1 MKKLILLLFVACVT
15 LSANAQFYVGGST
28 SLWFGKDDTS
38 ISILPEVGYVM
49 NDRWAF
55 GTEIGF
61 IHQNQTIMDF
71 NGLYYDRKMNG
82 VVVGPYARFTY
93 FKKGMVGLF
102 VDGGLDYR
110 LTKVK
115 NADAEHGVRLGL
127 KPGVALSLT
136 DRLSMVAK
144 FGFLGFDH
152 DYATAGNGGGF
163 NFSGNNL
170 SLGFYVS
177 F

>member
-1 MKKLILLLFVACVT
+1 MKKLVLLLFVACVT

-28 SLWFGKDDTS
+28 SLWIGSDETS
-38 ISILPEVGYVM
+38 IALLPEVGYVM

-61 IHQNQTIMDF
+61 IHFGND
-71 NGLYYDRKMNG
+71 YYKQNG
-82 VVVGPYARFTY
+82 VAVGPYARFTY

-102 VDGGLDYR
+102 VDGGLDYAF
-110 LTKVK
+110 TKVK
-115 NADAEHGVRLGL
+115 DASDGNHRVRFGL

-152 DYATAGNGGGF
+152 DYANAGNSGGF
-163 NFSGNNL
+163 AFSGNDL